1 MMNKDTRQKRARY
14 SDQRVIIQRTETRIK
29 LCLPV
34 NGIYC
39 GQSWR
44 NVRRFERINF
54 AHV

>member
-1 MMNKDTRQKRARY
+1 MMHKDTRQKRARY
-14 SDQRVIIQRTETRIK
+14 SDLRVIIQRIETRIK

-34 NGIYC
+34 NGVYC

-54 AHV
+54 VPV